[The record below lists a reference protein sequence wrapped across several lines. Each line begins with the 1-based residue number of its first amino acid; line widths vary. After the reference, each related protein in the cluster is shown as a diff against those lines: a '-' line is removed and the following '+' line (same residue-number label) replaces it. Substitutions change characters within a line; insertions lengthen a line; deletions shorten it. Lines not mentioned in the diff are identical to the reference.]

1 MDPENPDD
9 SVGINELP
17 DSEHGVKIAGFMK
30 EVLIVTILAATFI
43 MSLPF
48 FITFFNPTSTAT
60 ESIKDVLPFA
70 TALAG
75 FAGGLVVAMFARSGN
90 SNNG

>member
-1 MDPENPDD
+1 MVSENSDE
-9 SVGINELP
+9 SGETNELP
-17 DSEHGVKIAGFMK
+17 PGESGVKIAGYMK
-30 EVLIVTILAATFI
+30 EVLIVTILAATFV

-48 FITFFNPTSTAT
+48 FITFFNPSSTAT

-90 SNNG
+90 SSSG